1 MCDGTPA
8 SGRIPGTEVDRPPA
22 HVARV
27 DPVRLERGP
36 VPANTV
42 HAVGPGQNEEI
53 ARERRCIRLPESRA
67 VQPKEPRVWRYQT
80 DAEDAGKV
88 QRQRDRTAVRVRPGH
103 LPVVRRDDQARER
116 PVPVILRHLNN
127 GAKAKKGRDLGAV
140 TVGVE
145 SPEPIGIIGIE
156 RAVAP
161 DEQRTRPVMARV
173 VGPGGIDR
181 RAVWRYAKDLG
192 PNIVTAGEDGP
203 VRRDRQRTQ

>member
-1 MCDGTPA
+1 
-8 SGRIPGTEVDRPPA
+8 
-22 HVARV
+22 
-27 DPVRLERGP
+27 
-36 VPANTV
+36 
-42 HAVGPGQNEEI
+42 
-53 ARERRCIRLPESRA
+53 
-67 VQPKEPRVWRYQT
+67 
-80 DAEDAGKV
+80 
-88 QRQRDRTAVRVRPGH
+88 H

-116 PVPVILRHLNN
+116 PVPVTLRHWKN

-145 SPEPIGIIGIE
+145 SPEPIGIIGRE
-156 RAVAP
+156 RAGDP

-203 VRRDRQRTQ
+203 VRRDRQRTQRLSQAGERRRRAVVRHFHEVATVRCNQRTTWSRRQY